1 MRNEKDY
8 QCSQCCDAGGESAP
22 DWASPVKR
30 EAEALML
37 HPELISPQQMEANRQ
52 DQIRDVLIWSGG
64 TGSGLP
70 LIIEKGE
77 ALWAIAF
84 LMGEKGQSSGAQ
96 PHMKFIFNLY
106 ELWIRFCG
114 EKNCIY
120 ITLLTSVTCFMCAVF
135 FLFHYILQQKSF
147 IFISLLMHTESIQCI
162 REWTKAFVPKHIC
175 IHIYSAL
182 NTKKTYMYDWYIH
195 LYMYSL
201 WIILCIIYVCCHMAT
216 VQGYTHTHT
225 CSLCVCTCVS
235 SIIVAHPCWIMQVDG
250 GNWNL
255 LPAGSIYGGEC

>member
-135 FLFHYILQQKSF
+135 FYFTTFYNRNHLFSF
-147 IFISLLMHTESIQCI
+147 LS
-162 REWTKAFVPKHIC
+162 
-175 IHIYSAL
+175 
-182 NTKKTYMYDWYIH
+182 
-195 LYMYSL
+195 
-201 WIILCIIYVCCHMAT
+201 LCIQNQYNAYESGQRLSYPNIYVFIYT
-216 VQGYTHTHT
+216 VH
-225 CSLCVCTCVS
+225 
-235 SIIVAHPCWIMQVDG
+235 
-250 GNWNL
+250 
-255 LPAGSIYGGEC
+255 